1 MTLTKQIQGVELS
14 RNNNNISSCCNKNGG
29 IRKTLG
35 GLYST
40 AYNKTVFL
48 SLLLTLALSPQSYVY
63 ASDFD
68 GSLKGVTITDSGGV
82 NTPPTAVIHDT
93 QNGDTFEFDA
103 SLSTDTDGTITEY
116 RWDFGDGNTGTG
128 VTATHTY
135 STTGSYPVTLSV
147 TDDQGGIALSQM
159 MATISPPF
167 QLNVN
172 FQPISS
178 EIPIGFVADSGLAFD
193 ENRGYGWTTAPASS
207 GTRDRDS
214 TLSPDETYDTMI
226 HSSPLGVWK
235 VAVPGGE
242 YTITICMGDAS
253 YPSGIQNAQV
263 EGVSIVTDEP
273 LSNTDRWIVRSLT
286 TDITDGKLTFTFI
299 GSTVAARIC
308 WIKIT
313 SE

>member
-1 MTLTKQIQGVELS
+1 MTSTT
-14 RNNNNISSCCNKNGG
+14 NKP
-29 IRKTLG
+29 IK
-35 GLYST
+35 ST
-40 AYNKTVFL
+40 NKTVFL

-68 GSLKGVTITDSGGV
+68 GSLKEVTITDSGGA
-82 NTPPTAVIHDT
+82 NTPPTAVIHNT
-93 QNGDTFEFDA
+93 KNGDTFDFDA
-103 SLSTDTDGTITEY
+103 SSSTDTDGTITEY

-147 TDDQGGIALSQM
+147 TDDQGGIALSQI
-159 MATISPPF
+159 MATISPSF
-167 QLNVN
+167 QLDVN

-193 ENRGYGWTTAPASS
+193 ETRGYGWTTAPSSS

-214 TLSPDETYDTMI
+214 TDSPDETYDTMI
-226 HSSPLGVWK
+226 HSSPSGVWE
-235 VAVPGGE
+235 VAVPDGE

-253 YPSGIQNAQV
+253 YPSGTQNAQV
-263 EGVSIVTDEP
+263 EGVSIVTNET
-273 LSNTDRWIVRSLT
+273 LSRTNKWIERSLT

-299 GSTVAARIC
+299 DSNTPVARIC